1 MARLYADE
9 DFDHPV
15 VHELRRL
22 GHDILTVGEV
32 GRANQGVADLDVLS
46 DATTL
51 GRAVLTFNR
60 RDFIGLHC
68 QLVAHAGIIVCSRDV
83 DVPALA
89 RRIDQAISSFADLGG
104 QLIRVN
110 RP

>member
-9 DFDHPV
+9 DFDHAV

-22 GHDILTVGEV
+22 GHDILTVGEA
-32 GRANQGVADLDVLS
+32 GRANQGIPDIDALS
-46 DATTL
+46 DAVAL

-60 RDFIGLHC
+60 RDLTRLHRQSAGL
-68 QLVAHAGIIVCSRDV
+68 AGIMVCSRDV
-83 DVPALA
+83 DVSALA
-89 RRIDQAISSFADLGG
+89 HRINQAISSFADLGG